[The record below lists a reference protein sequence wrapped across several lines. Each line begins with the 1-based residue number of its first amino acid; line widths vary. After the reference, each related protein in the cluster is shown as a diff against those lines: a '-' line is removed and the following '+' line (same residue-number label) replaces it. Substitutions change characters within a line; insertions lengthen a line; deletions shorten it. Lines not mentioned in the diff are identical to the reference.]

1 MNEQVEKASKL
12 AEELHRDQLDK
23 AGKPYILHP
32 RRVAGDL
39 QIRGYSTDHQIVALL
54 HDVVEDCPGVTL
66 ESLRADGITDRQLE
80 AIDAISRRDDE
91 KYADYIRR
99 CAKNPIAKQVKIAD
113 LYDNLSPARQS
124 GLKEYKQ
131 NSLRVRYTRS
141 LALLEGGYDVF

>member
-1 MNEQVEKASKL
+1 MEVEKARHL
-12 AEELHRDQLDK
+12 AEELHHGQLDK
-23 AGKPYILHP
+23 AGKPYIMHP
-32 RRVAGDL
+32 ARVAHDL
-39 QIRGYSTDHQIVALL
+39 RIRGFSADHQVVALL

-66 ESLRADGITDRQLE
+66 DSLRADGATDKQLD

>member
-1 MNEQVEKASKL
+1 MEKEEAEKL
-12 AEELHRDQLDK
+12 AIELHDGQLDK
-23 AGKPYILHP
+23 AGMPYILHP
-32 RRVAGDL
+32 QRVAGDL
-39 QIRGYSTDHQIVALL
+39 QIRGFSTDHQVVALL

-66 ESLRADGITDRQLE
+66 DSLRADGVSEKQLE

-99 CAKNPIAKQVKIAD
+99 CSKNPIAKQVKIAD

-131 NSLRVRYTRS
+131 KSLRVRYTRS
-141 LALLEGGYDVF
+141 LAFLEGGYDVF